1 MQLSVQG
8 TEKSSSWM
16 QNIRN
21 LCCLSQ
27 NVDCVSFN
35 LVKTSKMYVMFL
47 KKSVFDFM
55 FFDVQVIK
63 ADFMSEA
70 AIKCCLDSEI
80 ILVASVFE
88 R

>member
-1 MQLSVQG
+1 MQLPVHV
-8 TEKSSSWM
+8 TENSSSWT

-35 LVKTSKMYVMFL
+35 LVKTSKMYVKCMQ
-47 KKSVFDFM
+47 KSVFDLM

-80 ILVASVFE
+80 GARGS
-88 R
+88 